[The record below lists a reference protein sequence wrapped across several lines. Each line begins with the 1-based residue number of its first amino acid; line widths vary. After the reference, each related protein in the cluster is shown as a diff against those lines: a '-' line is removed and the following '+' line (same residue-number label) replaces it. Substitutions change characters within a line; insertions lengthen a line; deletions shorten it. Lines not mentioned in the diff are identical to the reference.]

1 MALPR
6 QVERQAREVEEIERN
21 MAAPAEAQAENTD
34 NQEASEPQATEVTQE
49 VKPDQ
54 TQAQKPTDWEQKY
67 KVIAGKY
74 DAEVPRLHTQVRE
87 LSVKLQEALDQM
99 KSLQEA
105 PKETPK
111 AAPLVSDSDVETFG
125 QDLIDLQRR
134 VAREVAAEFETKLSA
149 MEARNAQLEAM
160 LKDTGNQVG
169 TMTFEQRLNRAL
181 PDFEA
186 LNADPQWIGWLD
198 EVDPLIRAPRRVV
211 AQDAFDRGDV
221 EAIVNV
227 VKLFREQK
235 APNKVDNRRAELER
249 QVAPNRTSSTSTP
262 SNQNGKVYTNAQVEA
277 IYTKVRQLSIQ
288 GKFEEA
294 QKLDAEISAAYVE
307 GRVIP

>member
-1 MALPR
+1 
-6 QVERQAREVEEIERN
+6 
-21 MAAPAEAQAENTD
+21 MAAPAEVQAENTD
-34 NQEASEPQATEVTQE
+34 NQVASEPQATEVTQE

-54 TQAQKPTDWEQKY
+54 TQAPKPTDWEQKY

-111 AAPLVSDSDVETFG
+111 AASLVSDSDVETFG

-181 PDFEA
+181 PDFET

-221 EAIVNV
+221 EAIANV

-235 APNKVDNRRAELER
+235 APSKVDNRRAELER
-249 QVAPNRTSSTSTP
+249 QVAPNRASSTSTP